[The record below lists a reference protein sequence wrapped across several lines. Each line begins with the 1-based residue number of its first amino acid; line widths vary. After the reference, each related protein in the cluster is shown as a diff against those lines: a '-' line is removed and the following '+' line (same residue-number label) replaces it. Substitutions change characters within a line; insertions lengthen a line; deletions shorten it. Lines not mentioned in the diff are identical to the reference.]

1 MLLNQIVKQVTSNNE
16 QFPNVQVNGLSL
28 DSRTVEKGNLFVAIP
43 GIDLDGHDYIQ
54 QAIKKGAVAVVTNGR
69 DVGKLSV
76 PQIKVANPRRAA
88 SIIAADYYGHPTREL
103 TIIGITGTNGK
114 TTTASLI
121 KSIFSTA
128 GIKIAQMGTF
138 GLIADGFTARKD
150 LTTADPI
157 TLHRQ
162 FSELLKNGFTHV
174 VMEVSSHALEQYRVA
189 DIDFDYGIFTNLTP
203 EHLDYHITIENYYHA
218 KSKLF
223 KMLPITSTAILNI
236 DDKYGEILETECT
249 APVIAISMEKQRD
262 IYFLTHNISLNG
274 IDGIVK
280 AANQTYSINSS
291 LIGKFNL
298 DNILAAIA
306 VAHSAN
312 IAHGDIIN
320 GITDCKNVPG
330 RMETFK
336 TPNGGLV
343 IIDYAHT
350 PDAYEKVLNTIRELT
365 IEDSLITLIFG
376 AGGNR
381 DKTKRPIMASIAEKY
396 VDRCFITPDNPRF
409 EAVDEINNQI
419 ISGFHY
425 NNYEVFSDRSTA
437 VRKGLEELRENDV
450 LVVLG
455 KGREEYQ
462 DVNGEKIFYSDI
474 NIIEEFTQ

>member
-1 MLLNQIVKQVTSNNE
+1 MLLNQIVKQVTSNSE
-16 QFPNVQVNGLSL
+16 QIPNVQVSGLSL
-28 DSRTVEKGNLFVAIP
+28 DSRTIEKGNLFVAIT

-54 QAIKKGAVAVVTNGR
+54 KAIKNGAVAVITNGR

-103 TIIGITGTNGK
+103 TVIGITGTNGK

-121 KSIFSTA
+121 RSIFSTA

-138 GLIADGFTARKD
+138 GLIAEGFITKKD

-157 TLHRQ
+157 TLQRQ
-162 FSELLKNGFTHV
+162 FSELLKNNFTHV

-189 DIDFDYGIFTNLTP
+189 DIDFNYGVFTNLTP
-203 EHLDYHITIENYYHA
+203 EHLDYHITIENYFHA

-249 APVIAISMEKQRD
+249 VPVIATSQEHQRD
-262 IYFLTHNISLNG
+262 VYFKTYNISLNG
-274 IDGIVK
+274 ISGIVQ
-280 AANQTYSINSS
+280 AANQTYSIDSS

-298 DNILAAIA
+298 DNILAAVA
-306 VAHSAN
+306 VTHSAN
-312 IAHGDIIN
+312 IAPSDIIN
-320 GITDCKNVPG
+320 GITACNNVQG
-330 RMETFK
+330 RMETFR
-336 TPNGGLV
+336 TSTGGLV
-343 IIDYAHT
+343 VIDYAHT
-350 PDAYEKVLNTIRELT
+350 PDAYEKVLGTIRELT
-365 IEDSLITLIFG
+365 ADNSLITLIFG

-381 DKTKRPIMASIAEKY
+381 DKTKRPAMASIAEKY
-396 VDRCFITPDNPRF
+396 IDKCFITPDNPRF
-409 EAVDEINNQI
+409 ESVDEINEQI
-419 ISGFHY
+419 INGFQ
-425 NNYEVFSDRSTA
+425 NSNYEIFTERGAA
-437 VRKGLEELRENDV
+437 VRKGLEELRKNDV
-450 LVVLG
+450 LVILG

-462 DVNGEKIFYSDI
+462 DVKGEKRFYSDI

>member
-28 DSRTVEKGNLFVAIP
+28 DSRTIEKGNLFVAIP
-43 GIDLDGHDYIQ
+43 GIDFDGHDYIQ
-54 QAIKKGAVAVVTNGR
+54 QAIKKGAVAVITNGR
-69 DVGKLSV
+69 DVGKLPV

-103 TIIGITGTNGK
+103 TVIGITGTNGK

-121 KSIFSTA
+121 KSIFSTT

-138 GLIADGFTARKD
+138 GLIADGFTTIKD

-162 FSELLKNGFTHV
+162 FSELLNNGFTHV
-174 VMEVSSHALEQYRVA
+174 VMEVSSHALEQYRAA
-189 DIDFDYGIFTNLTP
+189 DIDFDYGVFTNLTP
-203 EHLDYHITIENYYHA
+203 EHLDYHKTIENYYHA

-223 KMLPITSTAILNI
+223 RMLPIASTAILNI
-236 DDKYGEILETECT
+236 DDKYGEILEIECT
-249 APVIAISMEKQRD
+249 APVIAISQEQKRD
-262 IYFLTHNISLNG
+262 VYFITHNISLNG
-274 IDGIVK
+274 IVGIVK
-280 AANQTYSINSS
+280 AANQTYSVDSS

-298 DNILAAIA
+298 DNILAAVA

-312 IAHGDIIN
+312 IAQEDIIK
-320 GITDCKNVPG
+320 GITACKNVPG
-330 RMETFK
+330 RMETFR

-350 PDAYEKVLNTIRELT
+350 PDAYEKVLSTIRELT
-365 IEDSLITLIFG
+365 TENSLITLIFG

-396 VDRCFITPDNPRF
+396 VDTCFITPDNPRF
-409 EAVDEINNQI
+409 EAVGEINDQI

-425 NNYEVFSDRSTA
+425 ENYEVFSERSTA
-437 VRKGLEELRENDV
+437 VRKGLEGLRKNDV
-450 LVVLG
+450 LVILG

-462 DVNGEKIFYSDI
+462 DVKGEKIFYSDI
-474 NIIEEFTQ
+474 KIVKEFTS